1 MISMEPVDK
10 AMEERQRKYAN
21 DAVGAL
27 DDARGLLRDVGK
39 FSMKAGL
46 PERFQNEAARLRMEV
61 ETLEAQVSEYTAEV
75 TPEPV
80 GNQMMGDDR

>member
-1 MISMEPVDK
+1 MIQMEPVDK

-27 DDARGLLRDVGK
+27 DDSRGLMRDVGK

-46 PERFQNEAARLRMEV
+46 PERFQNEAARLRMEI
-61 ETLEAQVSEYTAEV
+61 ETFEQHVSAYIAEF